1 MIFGFEAADLSLK
14 PQKLRQTLK
23 YVYSQFY
30 HKSCR
35 ICIANIRKGVRI
47 PYCFRQV
54 LFPIQK

>member
-14 PQKLRQTLK
+14 TQKLRQTLK

-54 LFPIQK
+54 LFQR